1 MREYQVLACSLL
13 MLLYSSV
20 ALLQLEKIQGQCAA
34 APALAPAVDSSSSTE
49 IIRKIS
55 DAHSSSVSAAPESKQ
70 RYPQPSLES
79 LLSAPSPSTAP
90 SNHRSSVPPA
100 VHANLASEADAE
112 QLRLHVVALEQ
123 QISILRDAVQDAQEQ
138 RSLFEKQ
145 CDWFKKKEL
154 ELQLSQERNRG
165 GSASDLDYLRR
176 HATFGFVWLRFYT
189 PMTDIACVQRG
200 CVLHGVARPC
210 CNTCNRPG
218 AVQPLFVLL
227 FLGFLS
233 FVLTH

>member
-1 MREYQVLACSLL
+1 
-13 MLLYSSV
+13 
-20 ALLQLEKIQGQCAA
+20 LLQLEKFQGQCAA

-49 IIRKIS
+49 IIQKIS
-55 DAHSSSVSAAPESKQ
+55 DAHFSSVSAAPESKQ

-100 VHANLASEADAE
+100 AHANLASEADAE

-154 ELQLSQERNRG
+154 ELQLSQERNKG

-176 HATFGFVWLRFYT
+176 HAHASFRFIWLRFYT
-189 PMTDIACVQRG
+189 PMTDTACVQRG
-200 CVLHGVARPC
+200 CVLHGVARPG
-210 CNTCNRPG
+210 CNTCYRAG
-218 AVQPLFVLL
+218 AVQPPHLC
-227 FLGFLS
+227 GFISCLPCIHVNP
-233 FVLTH
+233 FPFRRLR